1 MVTFSVSH
9 MPPLHCLSAGID
21 LGESLVDQ
29 LASYTRSGLSGG
41 VGKKRAKY
49 SIMPDSCTK

>member
-1 MVTFSVSH
+1 MVTFISVSH

-29 LASYTRSGLSGG
+29 LASYTRSGLSTSGG
-41 VGKKRAKY
+41 VGNQVRGVKF
-49 SIMPDSCTK
+49 M